1 MVSPSAAQA
10 DSRKLN
16 WLHVSGL
23 SGSFSVHALAIALL
37 AIPVAAP
44 SLLPKVEVIHASMVS
59 PPPELPVV
67 PLPPEPVPIKRPQR
81 LVQPRQAAPPRVTD
95 ASIMAVPL
103 NHLPPITPDSEV
115 GEPVLEPTQSVATDS
130 VLAYETV
137 IQPDYPRDARR
148 RGEQGTV
155 VLSVL
160 VGRDGLPK
168 EVAVAR
174 SSGYRQ
180 LDREAREAVLRWRFR
195 PVHANGATV
204 EARGLVPIKFD
215 LSRS

>member
-1 MVSPSAAQA
+1 MNKANAMQTNA
-10 DSRKLN
+10 RKMN

-23 SGSFSVHALAIALL
+23 SGSFSVHALAIVLL

-67 PLPPEPVPIKRPQR
+67 PLPPEPMPIKRPQR
-81 LVQPRQAAPPRVTD
+81 RVEPQQPAPPQVNE
-95 ASIMAVPL
+95 ASVMAVPMTQ
-103 NHLPPITPDSEV
+103 LPAVVPDSAAGV
-115 GEPVLEPTQSVATDS
+115 ASLEPTQTVATDS

-137 IQPDYPRDARR
+137 IQPDYPRDARK
-148 RGEQGTV
+148 RGEHGTV

-168 EVAVAR
+168 EVVVAR
-174 SSGYRQ
+174 SSGHRQ

-195 PVHANGATV
+195 PVHVNGETV
-204 EARGLVPIKFD
+204 QARGLVPIKFD